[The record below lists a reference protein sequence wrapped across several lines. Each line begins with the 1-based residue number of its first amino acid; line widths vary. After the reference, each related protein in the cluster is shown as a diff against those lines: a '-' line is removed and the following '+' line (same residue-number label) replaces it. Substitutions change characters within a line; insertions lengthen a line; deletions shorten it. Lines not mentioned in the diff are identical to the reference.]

1 MLHGKG
7 TFTWTDGTVYQ
18 GEFTM
23 NEITGLGSYKWP
35 DGSVFEGTVKNGLR
49 DGNGKYIND

>member
-1 MLHGKG
+1 LLHGKG

-23 NEITGLGSYKWP
+23 NEITGSGSYKWP
-35 DGSVFEGTVKNGLR
+35 DGSFFEGTVKNGLR
-49 DGNGKYIND
+49 DG